1 MANPMQRSSTR
12 RDIFLTWVWLVARG
26 NRTTARPVHLRL
38 STLCSLSSS
47 LRDMFGNPATAYGPN
62 FVERKGTLFLRSDHK
77 KYSRDTLAN
86 GW

>member
-1 MANPMQRSSTR
+1 MANPMQQRSSTR

-38 STLCSLSSS
+38 CRASVQF

>member
-12 RDIFLTWVWLVARG
+12 RDIFLTGGVARCQG
-26 NRTTARPVHLRL
+26 QPNNSTPRA
-38 STLCSLSSS
+38 SETLCS